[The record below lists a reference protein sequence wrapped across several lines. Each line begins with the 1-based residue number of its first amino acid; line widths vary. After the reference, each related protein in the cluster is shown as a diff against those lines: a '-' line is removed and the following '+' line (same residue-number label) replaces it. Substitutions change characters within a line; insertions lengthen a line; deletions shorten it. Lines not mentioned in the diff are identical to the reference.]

1 MRRDKD
7 QERFFMHTW
16 WPAIHTVLFRFC
28 DFMETL
34 DPEDFRIQVQCD
46 FKSKSVFL
54 GSDSWATNVNRGS
67 CMCTKLNEVNVL
79 RRISNVA
86 GPTQFSLVRLK
97 STWLVEDSVYILK
110 ALAVKN
116 AFKSCLTCYIN
127 VTSSVL
133 LKSELKG
140 RFVFKPKAN
149 EIN

>member
-1 MRRDKD
+1 M
-7 QERFFMHTW
+7 
-16 WPAIHTVLFRFC
+16 V
-28 DFMETL
+28 TL
-34 DPEDFRIQVQCD
+34 DPEDFRIQAQCD

-54 GSDSWATNVNRGS
+54 GSDSWATNVNRGN
-67 CMCTKLNEVNVL
+67 CMCTKLNEVNVS

-97 STWLVEDSVYILK
+97 SSWLVEDSVYIFK

-133 LKSELKG
+133 LESELKG